1 MDEALLLVTDGRTGL
16 DLSLKSELDD
26 FLGGVVVVVVVVA
39 LDGYFCSGR
48 SHL

>member
-26 FLGGVVVVVVVVA
+26 FLGGVVVVVVVA